1 MSKGLIE
8 SAERLLTSMLDEA
21 TAGEAVEINPETGEA
36 KVTRKAVPFNER
48 MRLVGVATSFMEAKV
63 KLLPEGEN
71 EPSQFER
78 DTAHARNPSQRRAG
92 RRKKNEKQNQE
103 TDDTGEVSLAAG
115 NDPAGRGYVFDPLA
129 ATPDERYLTTRT
141 AAGGPAADLNHIGV
155 AGSAD

>member
-48 MRLVGVATSFMEAKV
+48 MRLVGVATSFMEAKA
-63 KLLPEGEN
+63 KLLPEGDN

-92 RRKKNEKQNQE
+92 RRKKSQTQE
-103 TDDTGEVSLAAG
+103 ADDSGELPGAAG
-115 NDPAGRGYVFDPLA
+115 NDPAGRGFVFDPLA
-129 ATPDERYLTTRT
+129 DTPDERYLTTRP
-141 AAGGPAADLNHIGV
+141 AGSGPATDLNHTGV

>member
-48 MRLVGVATSFMEAKV
+48 MRLVGVATSFMEAKA

-92 RRKKNEKQNQE
+92 RRKKNQDQNQE
-103 TDDTGEVSLAAG
+103 ADDSGELPGAG

-129 ATPDERYLTTRT
+129 ATPDERDLTTRT
-141 AAGGPAADLNHIGV
+141 AARGPATDLNHTGV